1 MHRKRGMAAL
11 ALTPVPTLLLL
22 PFRNHLSISSVLLL
36 QLIAVALVATFAG
49 WVFGVIAGLGA
60 LLLANWYFI
69 PPYGTL
75 NIADQDNLI
84 ALTTFSL
91 VAFAI
96 GFLIEKV
103 RNANSSLERST
114 MERDIFESTAETR
127 ATLLAA
133 IGHDLRTPLAAIKAE
148 TSGLIEGDVRWND
161 REVHEALKSI
171 DESADRLQELVSN
184 LLDISRLET
193 GSLPVRISAAD
204 FNDILNS
211 AIGLAPKLNIK
222 RDIPTALPL
231 IHTDEQLLERIVFNI
246 LTNIHNH
253 TPANTLVEIVV
264 GQVRGRIQIEIID
277 HGPGLSSE
285 ELALL
290 FDRLPQG
297 DRGGERRGLGLAI
310 VARFARVIDVEVTA
324 RHTRG
329 GGLTMRLTVPKAN
342 L

>member
-1 MHRKRGMAAL
+1 MQRKRRVAAL

-22 PFRNHLSISSVLLL
+22 PLRSHLSISSILLL
-36 QLIAVALVATFAG
+36 QLIAVALVATFSG
-49 WVFGVIAGLGA
+49 WVFGMIAGLGA

-75 NIADQDNLI
+75 NIEDKNNLI
-84 ALTTFSL
+84 ALTTFLL

-103 RNANSSLERST
+103 RNANSSLEQST
-114 MERDIFESTAETR
+114 IERNTFESTAETR

-133 IGHDLRTPLAAIKAE
+133 VGHDLRTPIAAIKAE

-193 GSLPVRISAAD
+193 GSLPVRISAVD
-204 FNDILNS
+204 FNDVLNS
-211 AIGLAPKLNIK
+211 AIGLAPRLNIR

-231 IHTDEQLLERIVFNI
+231 VNTDEQLLERIVFNI

-253 TPANTLVEIVV
+253 TPPNTLVEVVV
-264 GQVRGRIQIEIID
+264 GQVHGRIQIEIID
-277 HGPGLSSE
+277 HGPGLSDE
-285 ELALL
+285 DLL
-290 FDRLPQG
+290 KLFSGVHVGYRD
-297 DRGGERRGLGLAI
+297 GERRGLGLAI
-310 VARFARVIDVEVTA
+310 VVRFAHVIDAVVTA

-329 GGLTMRLTVPKAN
+329 GGLTITLSVPKVN
-342 L
+342 S